1 MRWAGLSKYLARL
14 GWDVHVVTAS
24 PNAADVKVPGV
35 TVHVRARRRT
45 FNDWYIAMS
54 SRLRASAAKPAPPD
68 PAAGSAART
77 TPSATPAVSNG
88 SAQRPSL
95 VRRALGQVR
104 GGIGMAM
111 FFPDNARGWI
121 MRAARAAR
129 GLLRAQPFD
138 VVISSGPPHS
148 AHFAGVLATAGRREP
163 LWVDMR
169 DPWSQAL
176 RDAQWDANKS
186 RMLRVLVPRLEGVVF
201 RHARR
206 VVVNTTE
213 LASMLHRDAAAP
225 PVLYVP
231 NGIDSELLPE
241 RTTERLSGCSIAYV
255 GTVYGAR
262 NVAGVLAAMRDL
274 LRDRPELAGA
284 LRLRIAGHING
295 AHRARLQ
302 ADIDAHG
309 VAQCVEHIGL
319 LPRADAL
326 QLLNRSHLALVLAQ
340 GQHMMV
346 PAKLYECVGLGV
358 PTLVL
363 TEGDSATAREARRI
377 GAFTFDGGD
386 VARIRALLDDAV
398 AGRLPAE
405 IRPAVPISH
414 ADLAR
419 ELDAVLRAPNA
430 NSA

>member
-35 TVHVRARRRT
+35 TVHVRTRRRT
-45 FNDWYIAMS
+45 FNDWYVATS
-54 SRLRASAAKPAPPD
+54 SRIRGSA
-68 PAAGSAART
+68 PAAAQATSTASPATR
-77 TPSATPAVSNG
+77 ATPAGTPAASV
-88 SAQRPSL
+88 AAAHKPSL
-95 VRRALGQVR
+95 LKRAVGQLR

-111 FFPDNARGWI
+111 FFPDNARGWV
-121 MRAARAAR
+121 MRAARTAR

-138 VVISSGPPHS
+138 LVITSGPPHS

-213 LASMLHRDAAAP
+213 LAGMLRADSAAP
-225 PVLYVP
+225 PVVYVP
-231 NGIDSELLPE
+231 NGIDGELLPA
-241 RTTERLSGCSIAYV
+241 RTAERLSGCSIAYV

-274 LRDRPELAGA
+274 LRDRPELASA
-284 LRLRIAGHING
+284 LKLRIAGHINST
-295 AHRARLQ
+295 HRARLQ
-302 ADIDAHG
+302 ADVDAHG
-309 VAQCVEHIGL
+309 VAQCVEHVGV
-319 LPRADAL
+319 LPRAGAL
-326 QLLNRSHLALVLAQ
+326 ELLNRSHLALVLAQ

-363 TEGDSATAREARRI
+363 TETDSATAREARRI
-377 GAFTFDGGD
+377 GAFTLDGGD
-386 VARIRALLDDAV
+386 VQGIRALLEDALS
-398 AGRLPAE
+398 GRLPGA
-405 IRPAVPISH
+405 IPATAPISH

-419 ELDAVLRAPNA
+419 ELDAVLRAEGA
-430 NSA
+430 HTR